1 MIFANGDKIITYQ
14 EDASVIKNIK
24 AQFDK
29 NNLNIDNPHIGEV
42 VFTKNTVSF
51 YYDPVE
57 VMENENTIEP
67 AAYIITLVKPVLDS
81 VSGRK

>member
-29 NNLNIDNPHIGEV
+29 NNLNIENPHIGEV

-67 AAYIITLVKPVLDS
+67 AAYIIALVKPVLDS

>member
-29 NNLNIDNPHIGEV
+29 ENLNFDNPYIGDV
-42 VFTKNTVSF
+42 VFTKNTISF

-67 AAYIITLVKPVLDS
+67 ATYIISIVEPVLDS
-81 VSGRK
+81 AGGGK

>member
-24 AQFDK
+24 EQFDK
-29 NNLNIDNPHIGEV
+29 DKLNIDNPHIGEV

-51 YYDPVE
+51 YYDPIE

-67 AAYIITLVKPVLDS
+67 ASYIISIVKPLLDS
-81 VSGRK
+81 VGGGK

>member
-29 NNLNIDNPHIGEV
+29 DNLNIDNPHIGEV

-67 AAYIITLVKPVLDS
+67 AAYIISIVKPVLDS

>member
-14 EDASVIKNIK
+14 EDATVINNIK

-29 NNLNIDNPHIGEV
+29 AHLNFDNPYIEGV
-42 VFTKNTVSF
+42 GFTKNTVSF

-57 VMENENTIEP
+57 VMEKENTIEP
-67 AAYIITLVKPVLDS
+67 ATYIISIVEPVLES
-81 VSGRK
+81 ASGGK

>member
-24 AQFDK
+24 AQYDK
-29 NNLNIDNPHIGEV
+29 NGLRIDNPYIGEV
-42 VFTKNTVSF
+42 TFTKNTVSF
-51 YYDPVE
+51 YYDPVV

-67 AAYIITLVKPVLDS
+67 ASYIISIVEPVLDS
-81 VSGRK
+81 VSGGK

>member
-67 AAYIITLVKPVLDS
+67 AAYIIALVKPVLDS
-81 VSGRK
+81 VSRRK